1 MYVYICIFYHRLR
14 EFVTICA
21 NHCGAT
27 EFAFYFFFKYRTF
40 QERHADLV
48 RRSAC
53 TIIILFKSVEE
64 ITFLWTDMY
73 THTGQEG
80 LPVGDRVGD
89 HLSFVF
95 VLKSTERIISRNLRQ
110 NRKSAGHL
118 RNQSEDIFLDKLNIF
133 FGDTDV
139 TMKGGFD

>member
-1 MYVYICIFYHRLR
+1 
-14 EFVTICA
+14 
-21 NHCGAT
+21 
-27 EFAFYFFFKYRTF
+27 
-40 QERHADLV
+40 
-48 RRSAC
+48 
-53 TIIILFKSVEE
+53 
-64 ITFLWTDMY
+64 MY